1 RFNHPPSV
9 RDEIF
14 KRIEAERRFKADF
27 YRSEGDREA
36 QNIRSAAEQKR
47 RELLAEA
54 RAEEKRRKGEAET
67 EADRIRS
74 AAHSQDPDSYVFLKK
89 LEKMKS
95 ILGEN
100 KALLLL
106 STHRPI
112 FDLLFQP
119 PQPGRPLPP
128 GVSAAPAGQMPMPG
142 GQAQKKG
149 GQ

>member
-1 RFNHPPSV
+1 HPQSV

-14 KRIEAERRFKADF
+14 NRIKAERRLKAD
-27 YRSEGDREA
+27 YYTSEGDKEA
-36 QNIRSAAEQKR
+36 QNIKSAAEQKR

-67 EADRIRS
+67 EADRIRN
-74 AAHSQDPDSYVFLKK
+74 AAHSQDPEFYVLLKK
-89 LEKMKS
+89 LEKMQS

-100 KALLLL
+100 KTLLLL
-106 STHRPI
+106 STNRPI

-119 PQPGRPLPP
+119 PRPGAPVP
-128 GVSAAPAGQMPMPG
+128 GVSGAPAGKDGKGAAPAT
-142 GQAQKKG
+142 KG